1 MPQAAIP
8 TPIIIWVSRA
18 TTQTGRLATRWR
30 TIRPIFRWRQVSEN
44 QNFLWIRKHVERFRK
59 PDEFPES
66 IASRVPCWMIAV
78 FPNTRTRLMSE
89 FSFSPRQRAGST
101 KASNCPN
108 FHFAIVH
115 AHLNVINVSG
125 PAVASSRCRDV
136 FREVFPSSSDNFKRC
151 SNQNKLKTFMW
162 SLGSRLKILL
172 LSFELSSLRGKRI
185 AQLFVQLPSL

>member
-1 MPQAAIP
+1 
-8 TPIIIWVSRA
+8 
-18 TTQTGRLATRWR
+18 
-30 TIRPIFRWRQVSEN
+30 
-44 QNFLWIRKHVERFRK
+44 
-59 PDEFPES
+59 
-66 IASRVPCWMIAV
+66 V

-136 FREVFPSSSDNFKRC
+136 LREVSH
-151 SNQNKLKTFMW
+151 
-162 SLGSRLKILL
+162 RLAITLNVAAT
-172 LSFELSSLRGKRI
+172 RI
-185 AQLFVQLPSL
+185 S